1 MLYRL
6 IVVLMVV
13 LLFST
18 AVLAE
23 EASPLR
29 IVSLAPSM
37 TEMLYALGLE
47 DRIVGVTDFCDFPP
61 EAKEK
66 PKIGGM
72 SNPSLEAVV
81 SLKPDIVMMTT
92 NGNSEAFEER
102 LRSLG
107 VKTYVLRERSA
118 DELPG
123 SVSKLGRALGVE
135 ERADAIASEMKETI
149 EHYRKLGNE
158 RKKKQTILKA
168 LFIIWPE
175 PLMVAGPGSVIE
187 DVLVLLGYEN
197 IASGAKMNYPKY
209 SIEEAIRRGPD
220 VIFIGSGHENM
231 VKLSEK
237 LLGRLKSTPAVKN
250 GNVFFVSDNLY
261 RFGPRVIEGMK
272 EINSEFKNMNSE

>member
-1 MLYRL
+1 MLML
-6 IVVLMVV
+6 V
-13 LLFST
+13 LLFSP
-18 AVLAE
+18 AVLAGK
-23 EASPLR
+23 ASPLR

-37 TEMLYALGLE
+37 TEMIYALGLG
-47 DRIVGVTDFCDFPP
+47 DRIVGVTDFCDSPP

-81 SLKPDIVMMTT
+81 SMKPDIVMMTT
-92 NGNSEAFEER
+92 NGNSEAFDKR

-123 SVSKLGRALGVE
+123 SVSKLGRVLGVE
-135 ERADAIASEMKETI
+135 ERAEVLAREMDETI
-149 EHYRKLGNE
+149 EHYRNLGNE
-158 RKKKQTILKA
+158 RKNEQAILKA

-175 PLMVAGPGSVIE
+175 PLMVAGPGSVID

-197 IASGAKMNYPKY
+197 IASDTKMNYPKY
-209 SIEEAIRRGPD
+209 SIEEVIRREPD

-237 LLGRLKSTPAVKN
+237 LLGRLKSTPAVN
-250 GNVFFVSDNLY
+250 NNRVFFVSDNLF
-261 RFGPRVIEGMK
+261 RFGPRVIDGIE
-272 EINSEFKNMNSE
+272 EINSKFEDMNSE

>member
-1 MLYRL
+1 MLML
-6 IVVLMVV
+6 V
-13 LLFST
+13 LLFSP
-18 AVLAE
+18 AVLAGK
-23 EASPLR
+23 ASPLR

-37 TEMLYALGLE
+37 TEMIYALGLG
-47 DRIVGVTDFCDFPP
+47 DRIV
-61 EAKEK
+61 AKEK

-81 SLKPDIVMMTT
+81 SMKPDIVMMTT
-92 NGNSEAFEER
+92 NGNSEAFDKR

-123 SVSKLGRALGVE
+123 SVSKLGRVLGVE
-135 ERADAIASEMKETI
+135 ERAEVLAREMDETI
-149 EHYRKLGNE
+149 EHYRNLGNE
-158 RKKKQTILKA
+158 RKNEQAILKA

-175 PLMVAGPGSVIE
+175 PLMVAGPGSVID

-197 IASGAKMNYPKY
+197 IASDTKMNYPKY
-209 SIEEAIRRGPD
+209 SIEEVIRREPD

-237 LLGRLKSTPAVKN
+237 LLGRLKSTPAVN
-250 GNVFFVSDNLY
+250 NNRVFFVSDNLF
-261 RFGPRVIEGMK
+261 RFGPRVIDGIE
-272 EINSEFKNMNSE
+272 EINSKFEDMNSE